1 MVVFRR
7 LFLCAARSFFN
18 PFQHLFAGQLDF
30 LQKLPRRHPARALSV
45 NDDLLQRVGGRYRH
59 IGFFPDFMDGFFD
72 ILVSRLRFLRKDD
85 VNIMIIENAFLPAF
99 HTVSVE
105 DEDQRAAVKALV
117 IAQNIHQEVPG
128 AFDINLRKLA
138 QHFPGKND
146 IIAVNQKIAF
156 PRLAPIRLCR
166 TGAFHQASWG
176 CFFPVALLIALF
188 ALRLAVLIIGALENF
203 FQLFFADKG
212 FRRLFS
218 FPDKIF
224 CVAALGYPGRFFFV
238 CTAFFRR
245 QRNRFE
251 VHIILYL
258 IP

>member
-1 MVVFRR
+1 
-7 LFLCAARSFFN
+7 
-18 PFQHLFAGQLDF
+18 
-30 LQKLPRRHPARALSV
+30 
-45 NDDLLQRVGGRYRH
+45 
-59 IGFFPDFMDGFFD
+59 
-72 ILVSRLRFLRKDD
+72 
-85 VNIMIIENAFLPAF
+85 MIIENAFLPAF
-99 HTVSVE
+99 HTISVE

-166 TGAFHQASWG
+166 TGAFHQAPCG
-176 CFFPVALLIALF
+176 RFFPVALLIALF

-218 FPDKIF
+218 FTDKIF
-224 CVAALGYPGRFFFV
+224 CAAALRYPGRFFFV

-245 QRNRFE
+245 QRNCFK
-251 VHIILYL
+251 VHIILHL
-258 IP
+258 IPWYHKSGSVCTKTEEGGFSRSASGS